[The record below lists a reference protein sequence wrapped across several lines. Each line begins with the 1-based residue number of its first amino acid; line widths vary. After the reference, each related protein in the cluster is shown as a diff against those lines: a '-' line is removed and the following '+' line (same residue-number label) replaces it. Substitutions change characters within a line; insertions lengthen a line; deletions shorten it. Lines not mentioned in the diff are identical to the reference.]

1 MVKSDKKLSLNAFSG
16 MLVNAQ
22 SGIVRHSQTKMT
34 DIVSP
39 AEDRCFWKIGIG
51 QSPRKSP
58 VNS

>member
-1 MVKSDKKLSLNAFSG
+1 MGGYTKGMVKSDKKLSLNAFSG

-39 AEDRCFWKIGIG
+39 AEDRCF
-51 QSPRKSP
+51 
-58 VNS
+58 